1 MKMSNKKT
9 HITLSFVKGLIK
21 QLSDPYSDEALKDF
35 KQYCFDIPS
44 GKQLFFRDL
53 KLIGF
58 AIRATRHS
66 LVYTVEKKMPNGVPC
81 RVTIGDHGIFTPET
95 ARQKATEYLLEM
107 SQGINPNDK
116 KEQLRQKASQG
127 RLNYQQIPTL
137 IDAYKH
143 YIEARTELKPNT
155 VAVYDRDMS
164 LYLKDW
170 HHLKLTDVTMQMVID
185 KHAEISKTNKSHAN
199 ITLKLFSAVYNYH
212 RKRLIFNDQPI
223 IKEFSPVTIL
233 YRNDLFNKLKPRKN
247 YINSEQQTDWIKAIV
262 DSKWRGQIYANEY
275 GYLNQDFL
283 LTFVLTGLRRSE
295 IEQLVW
301 ANVDLKFGTLKII
314 NPKNGNDLLLP
325 LGNIL
330 LHIFN
335 QRKKYSNGCKY
346 VFPASNNQTHVKDR
360 RHVRNKISETT
371 GIPFTFHDLRRTFT
385 SIANRCGIGMYTV
398 KALINHSYQEDSDI
412 TADYTQI
419 DARDLRDAMNKIE
432 NHILS
437 EEVKSII
444 LTREYMVKKPNRM
457 RI

>member
-1 MKMSNKKT
+1 MSNKKT

-21 QLSDPYSDEALKDF
+21 QLSDPYADESLKDS

-170 HHLKLTDVTMQMVID
+170 HHLKITDVTM
-185 KHAEISKTNKSHAN
+185 
-199 ITLKLFSAVYNYH
+199 
-212 RKRLIFNDQPI
+212 
-223 IKEFSPVTIL
+223 
-233 YRNDLFNKLKPRKN
+233 
-247 YINSEQQTDWIKAIV
+247 
-262 DSKWRGQIYANEY
+262 G
-275 GYLNQDFL
+275 
-283 LTFVLTGLRRSE
+283 
-295 IEQLVW
+295 
-301 ANVDLKFGTLKII
+301 
-314 NPKNGNDLLLP
+314 NPP
-325 LGNIL
+325 
-330 LHIFN
+330 
-335 QRKKYSNGCKY
+335 
-346 VFPASNNQTHVKDR
+346 
-360 RHVRNKISETT
+360 
-371 GIPFTFHDLRRTFT
+371 
-385 SIANRCGIGMYTV
+385 
-398 KALINHSYQEDSDI
+398 
-412 TADYTQI
+412 
-419 DARDLRDAMNKIE
+419 
-432 NHILS
+432 
-437 EEVKSII
+437 
-444 LTREYMVKKPNRM
+444 
-457 RI
+457 

>member
-1 MKMSNKKT
+1 MKMSNKKV
-9 HITLSFVKGLIK
+9 HITLSFVKSLIK
-21 QLSDPYSDEALKDF
+21 QLSDPYADETLKDS

-66 LVYTVEKKMPNGVPC
+66 LVYIAEKKMQNGVPC
-81 RVTIGDHGIFTPET
+81 RVTIGDHGIFTPEA

-116 KEQLRQKASQG
+116 KEQLRLNASQG
-127 RLNYQQIPTL
+127 RLNHQQIPTL
-137 IDAYKH
+137 INAYKH
-143 YIEARTELKPNT
+143 YLEAKSDLKPNT
-155 VAVYDRDMS
+155 VSVYDRDMN
-164 LYLKDW
+164 LFLKDW
-170 HHLKLTDVTMQMVID
+170 HHLNITDVTMLMVID

-199 ITLKLFSAVYNYH
+199 ITLKLFSAIYNYH
-212 RKRLIFNDQPI
+212 RKRLICNDQPI
-223 IKEFSPVTIL
+223 ITEFSPVAIL
-233 YRNDLFNKLKPRKN
+233 YRNDLFNKLKPRKT
-247 YINSEQQTDWIKAIV
+247 YINSEQQTDWVKAIIA
-262 DSKWRGQIYANEY
+262 SKWRGQIYANEY

-295 IEQLVW
+295 IEQLTW
-301 ANVDLKFGTLKII
+301 ANVDLKYGTLKII

-330 LHIFN
+330 FHIFT
-335 QRKKYSNGCKY
+335 QRKKYSNDCKY
-346 VFPASNNQTHVKDR
+346 IFPASDNQTHVKDR
-360 RHVRNKISETT
+360 RHVRHKISATT

-398 KALINHSYQEDSDI
+398 KTLINHSYQDDSDI

-419 DARDLRDAMNKIE
+419 DAKDLRDAMNKIE

-437 EEVKSII
+437 KDVKNVIFN
-444 LTREYMVKKPNRM
+444 REYLIKKQNRV
-457 RI
+457 RK